1 MLMTV
6 LLFQI
11 KYQTGKPTIIRNLF
25 GHGSQNVLSHNIKLR
40 NMLSIRFVQIYFD
53 QLFIWINDQFG
64 LVTRKPD
71 FVAFEQQ
78 RHRPHDLISIFV
90 NCFLESITHK
100 LPTCKK
106 FNSITC
112 LLRLS
117 KLD

>member
-25 GHGSQNVLSHNIKLR
+25 GHGSQNVLSHSIKLR

-64 LVTRKPD
+64 LVKRKPD
-71 FVAFEQQ
+71 AFEQQ
-78 RHRPHDLISIFV
+78 KHRPHNLISIFV
-90 NCFLESITHK
+90 NHFLESITPK
-100 LPTCKK
+100 PPTCKN
-106 FNSITC
+106 FNSTTC
-112 LLRLS
+112 LLRLR